1 MSFNLNTAVD
11 AAIATDQIDGASDA
25 EDRQCDP
32 ARWAVS
38 PYYRD
43 AWRTAALAL
52 LAGLERSQPKGTVD
66 AF

>member
-11 AAIATDQIDGASDA
+11 AAIATDQIDGTSDA
-25 EDRQCDP
+25 QDRRCDP

-52 LAGLERSQPKGTVD
+52 LTGLERSQFEGTVD